1 MACLTS
7 GGIKMAS
14 NHRTRTDS
22 PPGHLPHL
30 EGRKNGPFSSGVS
43 QSVGLGSVVSES
55 PRELVKM
62 QILAAHVWS
71 KLCGGTRARSMQ
83 TH

>member
-1 MACLTS
+1 MAGLTS

-22 PPGHLPHL
+22 PAGCLPHL
-30 EGRKNGPFSSGVS
+30 EGRRNGPFSSGVS

-62 QILAAHVWS
+62 QIPGAHVRNMLW
-71 KLCGGTRARSMQ
+71 GGTRARSMQ